1 MPLGSLARI
10 APRRPRVAKPETC
23 RVLRISDL
31 DQQFGIG
38 QHLARRGD
46 VAWRTQVRAV
56 AQFDV
61 LVSTFAADPKVAF
74 LAEPV
79 FTCILPSEQLI
90 TLCFHRHQGAYALLM
105 ESNFARSQWARL
117 ATGSAQRFFQPDA
130 AEKVVLPVPDQGL
143 AERWHGTLVDLLV
156 RRREMRSRMD
166 ALLAEV
172 GRLYA
177 EIHPVIQ
184 TRA

>member
-10 APRRPRVAKPETC
+10 SPRRPRVVKPETC

-31 DQQFGIG
+31 DQQLGIG
-38 QHLARRGD
+38 QHLARRAD
-46 VAWRTQVRAV
+46 VAWRTQVCAV

-79 FTCILPSEQLI
+79 NRCILPTEQLI
-90 TLCFHRHQGAYALLM
+90 TFCFHRHQGAYALLM
-105 ESNFARSQWARL
+105 ESRFARSQWARL
-117 ATGSAQRFFQPDA
+117 ATGSVQRFVQPAA
-130 AEKVVLPVPDQGL
+130 AEQVVLPVPDRGL

-156 RRREMRSRMD
+156 KRREMRRRMD

-177 EIHPVIQ
+177 AIHPAIEI
-184 TRA
+184 RA